1 MSQETPTTE
10 PSSTEPQVASTTHT
24 FEAEVEQVLRLVVH
38 SLYSHPEVFL
48 RELVSNASDALDKLR
63 FRAISEPDLV
73 PEGTTLRIRIEPDE
87 LAGTLTIADD
97 GVGMT
102 RDELQA
108 NLGTIAKSGTREL
121 AEKLAKAQEAK
132 GDLSLIGQFGV
143 GFYSAFL
150 VADRVDVLSRAAG
163 SREAWKWSS
172 DGQREFVLAPATRVE
187 PGTSVV
193 LHLRE
198 DQRGLLTTWRLEE
211 LIRKYSDYVHFPIEL
226 RLARQKDDAA
236 PAYKTVNRGSP
247 LWQRSPS
254 EVTAEQYD
262 ELYRHIAH
270 DTEPPL
276 ARDHFKVEGTQEFV
290 GLLYVPRR
298 APFDLFNPDAK
309 NGLRL
314 YVKRVFILEDAEE
327 ILPRWLRFVRGVI
340 DSEDLPL
347 NVSRELLQDSRIT
360 KVIKKQVQKH
370 VLDTLAKLATDAPDD
385 YAVFWKNFGAVLK
398 EGLHFEPSEAG
409 KLGKLL
415 RFETTFRAA
424 DGTTKLTSLDEAK
437 ARMKEGQKA
446 IYYAT
451 GDSRKALEGSPH
463 LEALVSRGYEVLLLT
478 DPVDPFAIESMPTWD
493 GTPLVS
499 ASAAELDLGDAAAAD
514 AKKEADDRTRALRD
528 RIRVRLQDQLAEVRT
543 SSRLVDSAACLVMAE
558 GGLPPHLRRILKQTR
573 EDLPEEKRLLE
584 INPSHPAIT
593 ALVELLE
600 KKPDHP
606 GIDAWIDDLFAQAR
620 IAEGTPL
627 EDPGAFSRRF
637 TSLVAESVQR
647 ALEAS

>member
-1 MSQETPTTE
+1 MSEQA
-10 PSSTEPQVASTTHT
+10 STDLPHQDPKPAGTTHT

-38 SLYSHPEVFL
+38 SLYSNPEVFL

-63 FRAISEPDLV
+63 FRAISEPDLIA
-73 PEGTTLRIRIEPDE
+73 EGSTLKIRIEPDE
-87 LAGTLTIADD
+87 SQGTLTIADD

-102 RDELQA
+102 REELQS

-121 AEKLAKAQEAK
+121 ADKLAKAKEK

-150 VADRVDVLSRAAG
+150 VADRVEVISRAAG
-163 SREAWKWSS
+163 SREAWRWSS
-172 DGQREFVLAPATRVE
+172 DGQREFQIAPAGRVE
-187 PGTSVV
+187 SGTSVV

-198 DQRGLLTTWRLEE
+198 DQRGLLTSWRLEE
-211 LIRKYSDYVHFPIEL
+211 LVRKYSDYVHFPIEL

-236 PAYKTVNRGSP
+236 PAYKTINRGSP
-247 LWQRSPS
+247 LWQRAAGDILPD
-254 EVTAEQYD
+254 QYD

-276 ARDHFKVEGTQEFV
+276 AHDHFKVEGTQEFV

-309 NGLRL
+309 KGLRL

-347 NVSRELLQDSRIT
+347 NVSRELLQDSRVT

-370 VLDTLAKLATDAPDD
+370 VLDTLAKLALERPDD
-385 YAVFWKNFGAVLK
+385 YAIFWRNFGAVLK
-398 EGLHFEPSEAG
+398 EGLHFEPGEAT

-415 RFETTFRAA
+415 RFETTFRES
-424 DGTTKLTSLDEAK
+424 DGTTKLASLDEAK

-446 IYYAT
+446 LYYAA
-451 GDSRKALEGSPH
+451 GESRKALEGSPH
-463 LEALVSRGYEVLLLT
+463 LEALVKRGYEVLLLT
-478 DPVDPFAIESMPTWD
+478 DPVDPFAVEALPKWD
-493 GTPLVS
+493 DVPLVS
-499 ASAAELDLGDAAAAD
+499 AAATDLDLGDAAATD
-514 AKKEADDRTRALRD
+514 AKREADDKTRALRD
-528 RIRVRLQDQLAEVRT
+528 RIRLRLQDHLSEVRT
-543 SSRLVDSAACLVMAE
+543 STRLVDSAACLVLAE
-558 GGLPPHLRRILKQTR
+558 GGLPPHLRRLLRQTR
-573 EDLPEEKRLLE
+573 EDLPDEKRLLE
-584 INPSHPAIT
+584 INPSHPVIT
-593 ALVELLE
+593 GLVLLLE
-600 KKPDHP
+600 QKPDHP

-647 ALEAS
+647 ALA

>member
-1 MSQETPTTE
+1 MSQDAPTTE
-10 PSSTEPQVASTTHT
+10 PTSPTPETTGTTHT

-63 FRAISEPDLV
+63 FRAISEPELI
-73 PEGTTLRIRIEPDE
+73 PEGSTLKIRIEPDE
-87 LAGTLTIADD
+87 SAGTLTIADD

-102 RDELQA
+102 RDELQT

-121 AEKLAKAQEAK
+121 ADKLAKAKEK

-150 VADRVDVLSRAAG
+150 VADRVEVISRAAG
-163 SREAWKWSS
+163 TREAWRWSS
-172 DGQREFVLAPATRVE
+172 DGQREFVLSPTSRVE

-226 RLARQKDDAA
+226 RLERAKDDAV
-236 PAYKTVNRGSP
+236 PAYKTINRGSP
-247 LWQRSPS
+247 LWQRPAS
-254 EVTAEQYD
+254 EVTDEQYD
-262 ELYRHIAH
+262 ELYRHISH
-270 DTEPPL
+270 DPDAPL
-276 ARDHFKVEGTQEFV
+276 AHDHFKVEGTQEFV
-290 GLLYVPRR
+290 GLLYLPRR

-309 NGLRL
+309 KGLRL

-347 NVSRELLQDSRIT
+347 NVSRELLQDSRVTRTIM
-360 KVIKKQVQKH
+360 KQVQKH
-370 VLDTLAKLATDAPDD
+370 VLEILSKLAADKPDD
-385 YAVFWKNFGAVLK
+385 YAIFWKSFGAVLK
-398 EGLHFEPSEAG
+398 EGLHFEPAEAP

-415 RFETTFRAA
+415 RFETTFRGE
-424 DGTTKLTSLDEAK
+424 DGSTKLTSLDDAK

-446 IYYAT
+446 LYYAT

-478 DPVDPFAIESMPTWD
+478 DPVDPFAIGSLPKWD

-499 ASAAELDLGDAAAAD
+499 ATASDLELGDARSAE
-514 AKKEADDRTRALRD
+514 AKKEADDRTHSLRD
-528 RIRVRLQDQLAEVRT
+528 RMRLRLQDQLAEVRT
-543 SSRLVDSAACLVMAE
+543 SDRLVDSAACLVVAD
-558 GGLPPHLRRILKQTR
+558 GGLPPHLRRLLQQTR
-573 EDLPEEKRLLE
+573 EDLPEEKRILE
-584 INPSHPAIT
+584 INPAHPVIT
-593 ALVELLE
+593 ALVDLLD

-606 GIDAWIDDLFAQAR
+606 DIDTWIDDLFAQAR
-620 IAEGTPL
+620 VAEGSAL

-637 TSLVAESVQR
+637 TSLMTESVQR
-647 ALEAS
+647 ALEVG

>member
-1 MSQETPTTE
+1 MTQEASTTAPASE
-10 PSSTEPQVASTTHT
+10 QAPPSTTHT

-63 FRAISEPDLV
+63 FRSIAEPDLV
-73 PEGTTLRIRIEPDE
+73 AEGSTLRIRIEPDE
-87 LAGTLTIADD
+87 QAGTLTIADD
-97 GVGMT
+97 GIGMT
-102 RDELQA
+102 REDLQT

-121 AEKLAKAQEAK
+121 AEKLSKAKDKA
-132 GDLSLIGQFGV
+132 DLSLIGQFGV

-150 VADRVDVLSRAAG
+150 VADRVDVISRAAG
-163 SREAWKWSS
+163 SRDAWKWSS
-172 DGQREFVLAPATRVE
+172 DGQREFVLTPATRVE

-198 DQRGLLTTWRLEE
+198 DQRSLLTTWRLEE

-254 EVTAEQYD
+254 DVTAEQYE
-262 ELYRHIAH
+262 ELYHHIAH
-270 DTEPPL
+270 DTEAPL
-276 ARDHFKVEGTQEFV
+276 AHDHFKVEGTQEFV
-290 GLLYVPRR
+290 GLLYIPRR
-298 APFDLFNPDAK
+298 APFDLFNPDVK
-309 NGLRL
+309 KGLRL

-347 NVSRELLQDSRIT
+347 NVSRELLQDSRVT
-360 KVIKKQVQKH
+360 KVIKKQVLKH
-370 VLDTLAKLATDAPDD
+370 VLDTLSKLASEKPED
-385 YAVFWKNFGAVLK
+385 YAIFWKSFGAVLK
-398 EGLHFEPSEAG
+398 EGLHFEPAEAP

-415 RFETTFRAA
+415 RFETTFRGE
-424 DGTTKLTSLDEAK
+424 DGTSKLTSLDDAK

-446 IYYAT
+446 LYYAT
-451 GDSRKALEGSPH
+451 GESRKALEGSPH

-478 DPVDPFAIESMPTWD
+478 DPVDPFAIEAMPQWD

-499 ASAAELDLGDAAAAD
+499 ASAAELDLGDVAAKE
-514 AKKEADDRTRALRD
+514 AKKEADDRTQALRD
-528 RIRVRLQDQLAEVRT
+528 RIRLRLQDHLAEVRT
-543 SSRLVDSAACLVMAE
+543 STRLVGSAACLVVAD
-558 GGLPPHLRRILKQTR
+558 GGLPPHVRRLLRQTR

-584 INPSHPAIT
+584 INPSHPVIV
-593 ALVELLE
+593 ALVDLLE

-627 EDPGAFSRRF
+627 EDPGAFARRF
-637 TSLVAESVQR
+637 TTLVAESVQR
-647 ALEAS
+647 AVESAT